1 MDNMVQHNERLYLDL
16 TESGSRYVTFNCDYI
31 PVFCRQNLSGVE
43 LGLIIDICFR
53 YDSERQ
59 QPYII
64 SYQKLA
70 EKHSCCKN
78 AVINALKMLEGKH
91 LIKVVNGSERKGRA
105 ARGYIP
111 DVENLQDLLKD
122 YVKKS
127 KQT

>member
-1 MDNMVQHNERLYLDL
+1 M
-16 TESGSRYVTFNCDYI
+16 
-31 PVFCRQNLSGVE
+31 
-43 LGLIIDICFR
+43 
-53 YDSERQ
+53 
-59 QPYII
+59 
-64 SYQKLA
+64 
-70 EKHSCCKN
+70 
-78 AVINALKMLEGKH
+78 INALKMLEGKQ